1 MLLLTCCS
9 IIHNLK
15 LARVIFGWC
24 NSFSIRVVDPA
35 ILYTI
40 LESLHRGF
48 KCNKFLKK
56 ICQSS
61 SVTSFKYEYKLSL
74 NVLNPLHFSKCNLI
88 EMVLLTCC
96 SIIHDLKLARVIW
109 LHDGCLIAFPSAV
122 VSILQYLYTS
132 FHCLCF
138 VVSNAISFLKRFANL
153 AGTSFEAA
161 L

>member
-15 LARVIFGWC
+15 LARVISVWC

-40 LESLHRGF
+40 SLSLHRGF

-61 SVTSFKYEYKLSL
+61 SGTSFKYEYKPPL
-74 NVLNPLHFSKCNLI
+74 NVLNPLHFSKCNLN
-88 EMVLLTCC
+88 EMVVQWLL
-96 SIIHDLKLARVIW
+96 
-109 LHDGCLIAFPSAV
+109 
-122 VSILQYLYTS
+122 Q
-132 FHCLCF
+132 
-138 VVSNAISFLKRFANL
+138 
-153 AGTSFEAA
+153 AA